1 MSYVTEM
8 AMARQLHAEKKRCK
22 YLIVGKSNGVENLL
36 LKNFQGTCWCFIS
49 IESTVFFLFN
59 SYFKFGIATKN
70 ENLFNGKKKISK
82 QKVNEIPSR
91 FGSTQRQTVE

>member
-49 IESTVFFLFN
+49 IESTVFFYL
-59 SYFKFGIATKN
+59 IAISNLALQQKTKTYLM
-70 ENLFNGKKKISK
+70 EKKKISK